1 MNYFDHTFKGA
12 IIDNDVSAVQHKIEQ
27 VGPNVTDENGIT
39 PLHYAVLGERSNI
52 TAVLLDAGANIEAV
66 DRYGMKPFD
75 LRRPV
80 VNNRQDHRLTAHQA
94 ASMGNLEQTRA
105 YISMGGDLHALDYG
119 NYSLM
124 QHAALNGH
132 VEVVAELLS
141 AGADAQHFHPSTTPP
156 VHLAA
161 KSGSIHALEVLLV
174 HGADPSA
181 LSPLRQNAAHLASES
196 GNVECL
202 DLLHKHGV
210 DLHAVDLLKQTPM
223 DIALSK
229 SHDVA
234 VRWLEEHGCRHGEV
248 DSDQTLSNT
257 AAASYKQRLLSNA
270 SLQYIVGRD
279 DEMPRLTFT
288 RMQ

>member
-1 MNYFDHTFKGA
+1 MNYFDHVFKGA
-12 IIDNDVSAVQHKIEQ
+12 IIDNDVSAVQRRIEEL
-27 VGPNVTDENGIT
+27 GPNVTDENGIT

-80 VNNRQDHRLTAHQA
+80 VNNRQEHRLTAHQA

-105 YISMGGDLHALDYG
+105 YISMGGDLHALDHG
-119 NYSLM
+119 NYTLM
-124 QHAALNGH
+124 QHAALNGQSD
-132 VEVVAELLS
+132 VVAELLS

-161 KSGSIHALEVLLV
+161 KSGSIKALEVLLV
-174 HGADPSA
+174 HGADPTV

-202 DLLHKHGV
+202 DMLHKRGV
-210 DLHAVDLLKQTPM
+210 DLHAEDLLKQTPM
-223 DIALSK
+223 DLALNK
-229 SHDVA
+229 SHTVA
-234 VRWLEEHGCRHGEV
+234 VQWLEEHGCRHAEV
-248 DSDQTLSNT
+248 DSAKTLSNAD
-257 AAASYKQRLLSNA
+257 AATYKKRLLSNA

-279 DEMPRLTFT
+279 YELPRLKFT